1 MKSSNK
7 KRSNGRHGHFSNG
20 HRPSNVISRN
30 TVLDSN
36 GPIGHIRGTAQQ
48 LVEKYITVSKDARHQ
63 NDYILSELCSQQ
75 AEHYIRL
82 VNQAIQYE
90 MAEKEE
96 ALLNETSSAEQTET
110 KEDEVPSCEEK
121 TPEEN
126 DKEKSEETPKA
137 ERKPKRHRSFPKKK
151 ESIPVQ
157 EQPDLPV
164 AETVSPVTEE

>member
-90 MAEKEE
+90 MAEREE
-96 ALLNETSSAEQTET
+96 ALLNEASNAEQAEAKEEET
-110 KEDEVPSCEEK
+110 SSCEEK
-121 TPEEN
+121 A
-126 DKEKSEETPKA
+126 SEETAEEKTEEAPKA
-137 ERKPKRHRSFPKKK
+137 ERKPKRRRIFIKKK
-151 ESIPVQ
+151 ESPASQ
-157 EQPDLPV
+157 EQAALPTDEAPAPV
-164 AETVSPVTEE
+164 AEG

>member
-90 MAEKEE
+90 MAEREE
-96 ALLNETSSAEQTET
+96 ALLNEASNAEQAEAKEEET
-110 KEDEVPSCEEK
+110 SSCEEK
-121 TPEEN
+121 A
-126 DKEKSEETPKA
+126 SEETA
-137 ERKPKRHRSFPKKK
+137 EEK
-151 ESIPVQ
+151 
-157 EQPDLPV
+157 
-164 AETVSPVTEE
+164 TE

>member
-48 LVEKYITVSKDARHQ
+48 LVEKYVTVSKDARHQ

-96 ALLNETSSAEQTET
+96 TLLNEAPVIEQAEQEEAAPTEEDQ
-110 KEDEVPSCEEK
+110 KEAEEAAEERSEEK
-121 TPEEN
+121 SKT
-126 DKEKSEETPKA
+126 
-137 ERKPKRHRSFPKKK
+137 ERKPKRHRIFPKKK
-151 ESIPVQ
+151 EKIVSQEQATLPVIETSVPVQ
-157 EQPDLPV
+157 E
-164 AETVSPVTEE
+164 E